1 MEEKE
6 TEERG
11 PVEIEPAV
19 IKITE
24 IDCRPR
30 KQYQKRDPL
39 ADYNKPPV
47 PKSSAA
53 ENQADGPSNKLEKR
67 RDPLVDYNKPPV
79 LKSSVAEIKRAQ
91 PNPLAKPKSTTA
103 GEKNHQHGISN
114 GSACSKNKTAAT
126 TVGEKGRVG
135 KSNATGAKSNR
146 TEALNNTPTPLRQ
159 SAEPNPQS
167 LSCGGEPNFLCFFCS
182 KTKDVKE
189 RHPGRL
195 NTCTQCHAY
204 YMAQVAGRK
213 STPSSLYL
221 CLSIFSQIPLPPDV
235 IRFLTND
242 GKKISSRD

>member
-19 IKITE
+19 IEITE

-39 ADYNKPPV
+39 ADHNKPPV
-47 PKSSAA
+47 PKSSAV
-53 ENQADGPSNKLEKR
+53 ENQAGGPSDKLEKR
-67 RDPLVDYNKPPV
+67 RDPLLVDYNKPPV

-103 GEKNHQHGISN
+103 GEKNHQHGSSN
-114 GSACSKNKTAAT
+114 GSACSKNKTATT

-135 KSNATGAKSNR
+135 KSNTTGAKSSR

-195 NTCTQCHAY
+195 STCTQCHAY

-213 STPSSLYL
+213 STPSLSLS
-221 CLSIFSQIPLPPDV
+221 LSVYFQSKPPPP
-235 IRFLTND
+235 RCHS
-242 GKKISSRD
+242 ISN